1 MADYPEKV
9 VNIKVIGVGGA
20 GNNVVNRMLSAGVE
34 GVDFLVVNTD
44 RQDLNKSNCPNKLP
58 IGEKLTGGMGAGS
71 KPEIGKKSAE
81 ESRAAIAKALEGAD
95 MVFITA
101 GMGGGTGTGAAP
113 IIADL
118 AHEAGILTVGVV
130 TRPFRFEGANRMKQ
144 ADAGITALAEK
155 VDSLIVIPNDRL
167 KYVTD
172 QKITFA
178 NAFGIADDV
187 LKQAVTSISE
197 LVSYSEKVII
207 NLDFADVS
215 SIMKNAGR
223 AHMGVGTASG
233 RDKAEQAA
241 MAAVSSPL
249 LETSINGATGVLI
262 NVTGSQDL
270 GLDDVETAANIVM
283 EAANPD
289 ANIIF
294 GATFA
299 DGFEDEM
306 RVTVIATG
314 FEGSK
319 KEEEK
324 KPDRRTFSALNND
337 FSSRPAQQTGRPT
350 TQPAPAPVAPVRP
363 SESDINDIDAVFD
376 IFRNK

>member
-20 GNNVVNRMLSAGVE
+20 GNNVVNRMLASGVE

-44 RQDLNKSNCPNKLP
+44 RQDLNKSKCPNKLP

-241 MAAVSSPL
+241 MAAVASPL

-270 GLDDVETAANIVM
+270 SLDDVETAANIVM

-294 GATFA
+294 GATFSE
-299 DGFEDEM
+299 DFEDEM

-314 FEGSK
+314 FDADK
-319 KEEEK
+319 KEEK
-324 KPDRRTFSALNND
+324 KPERRSFSNLSSD
-337 FSSRPAQQTGRPT
+337 FGRPA
-350 TQPAPAPVAPVRP
+350 APAATAPAAPAAPVVP
-363 SESDINDIDAVFD
+363 ANDGDINDIDA
-376 IFRNK
+376 IFSIFKK